1 MRSRWLG
8 VKWQIL
14 VGKLALPS
22 LRELRDESC
31 LNVPFLRPP
40 PPTTKN
46 LSFLRHPRR
55 GNQPSPTQFRPAQA
69 PVPSTRWLKPQ
80 TDLLCARVVSEQD
93 ADERGKK
100 REREGG
106 RIAMPG
112 IPVELD
118 AECRRRGGWDD
129 NRYMFLRGVR
139 RGRVSL
145 RCIFVARMD
154 NEIKESKE
162 FWLVLIRLINGP
174 VF

>member
-1 MRSRWLG
+1 MRGEQARRGGEGGEAKRTDVAWSMRSRWLG

-55 GNQPSPTQFRPAQA
+55 GNQPSPTQFRLAQA

-100 REREGG
+100 RERG
-106 RIAMPG
+106 R
-112 IPVELD
+112 ENCD
-118 AECRRRGGWDD
+118 ARNTG
-129 NRYMFLRGVR
+129 
-139 RGRVSL
+139 
-145 RCIFVARMD
+145 
-154 NEIKESKE
+154 
-162 FWLVLIRLINGP
+162 
-174 VF
+174 

>member
-1 MRSRWLG
+1 MRGEQARRGGEGGEAKRTDVAWSMRSRWLG

-55 GNQPSPTQFRPAQA
+55 GNQPSPTQFRLAQA

-93 ADERGKK
+93 AADERGKK
-100 REREGG
+100 RERG
-106 RIAMPG
+106 R
-112 IPVELD
+112 ENCD
-118 AECRRRGGWDD
+118 AG
-129 NRYMFLRGVR
+129 
-139 RGRVSL
+139 
-145 RCIFVARMD
+145 
-154 NEIKESKE
+154 
-162 FWLVLIRLINGP
+162 
-174 VF
+174 